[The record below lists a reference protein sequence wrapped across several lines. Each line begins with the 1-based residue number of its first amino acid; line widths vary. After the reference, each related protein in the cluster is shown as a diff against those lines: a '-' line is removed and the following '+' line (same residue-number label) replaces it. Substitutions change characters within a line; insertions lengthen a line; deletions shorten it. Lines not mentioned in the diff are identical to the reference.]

1 MLSEVNLSIPRR
13 VVKEYLIYTDEHRTY
28 LGLNK
33 DAPHTREIESR
44 GGGNVVALPFLGGLH
59 HRYSR
64 LAGTDK
70 LTTLVEI
77 SNEIRS
83 LSH

>member
-1 MLSEVNLSIPRR
+1 MERVIGSIRRECLDRIIVVNERHLRR
-13 VVKEYLIYTDEHRTY
+13 VVKEYLIYYHEHRTH

-44 GGGNVVALPFLGGLH
+44 GGGNVVALPFLGGLY

-64 LAGTDK
+64 LAA
-70 LTTLVEI
+70 
-77 SNEIRS
+77 
-83 LSH
+83 